1 MFEWLF
7 GKRDKQLED
16 KTKKGFDDVKKD
28 IDRVGEWIKH
38 LDSRDK
44 QLFDSLNGLKM
55 DLSSIKDEVDALKE
69 GVSLLEIDEKNKQL
83 FGKTPVYEKQTAVY
97 AVGKPV
103 QTAVQTGNFYQIL
116 HNLTANERLLIFTLM
131 NAEEEMRLSY
141 EDMARLLGK
150 ERATVRGQINA
161 IKQKSEGLIMEIITS
176 EGKKRFY
183 VSEEVRNKLLK
194 YAKVRVGK
202 RGKMGKKAG
211 KTRKSEKSLEREA
224 SYV

>member
-1 MFEWLF
+1 M
-7 GKRDKQLED
+7 
-16 KTKKGFDDVKKD
+16 
-28 IDRVGEWIKH
+28 
-38 LDSRDK
+38 
-44 QLFDSLNGLKM
+44 
-55 DLSSIKDEVDALKE
+55 KE